1 MPAYRSERNQVS
13 FMQIERI
20 RQLIEQ
26 VLPESVQDINGDGS
40 HFEAII
46 VSELFAGKNAVRR
59 HQLVYNALGDS
70 MGKEIHALSMQTLTP
85 GEWERRQELRVL
97 APKGGSTDG

>member
-1 MPAYRSERNQVS
+1 
-13 FMQIERI
+13 MQIERI

-26 VLPESVQDINGDGS
+26 VLPESVQDINGDGD

-46 VSELFAGKNAVRR
+46 VSGLFAGKNAVRR
-59 HQLVYNALGDS
+59 HQLVYSALGDS

-85 GEWERRQELRVL
+85 DEWERKQELRVL
-97 APKGGSTDG
+97 VSKDGSTGG